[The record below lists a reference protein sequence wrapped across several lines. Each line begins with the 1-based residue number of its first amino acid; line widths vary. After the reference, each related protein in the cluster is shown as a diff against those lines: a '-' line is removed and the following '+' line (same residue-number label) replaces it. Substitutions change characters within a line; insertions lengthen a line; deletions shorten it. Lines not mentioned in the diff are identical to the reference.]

1 MNINQA
7 LSYFPSGSRDNE
19 EDEDYDKSD
28 YKSDKKEE
36 GPEINTNQP
45 LSFLV
50 VKTFMY
56 ESHGLRMSSTK
67 KSTEIQKQFYR
78 YTEPI

>member
-7 LSYFPSGSRDNE
+7 LSFFPKRDNDD
-19 EDEDYDKSD
+19 DEDDDKCD

-36 GPEINTNQP
+36 GPEINTNQL

-50 VKTFMY
+50 VKTFIY
-56 ESHGLRMSSTK
+56 K
-67 KSTEIQKQFYR
+67 KVLD
-78 YTEPI
+78 

>member
-7 LSYFPSGSRDNE
+7 LSFFPKRDNDD
-19 EDEDYDKSD
+19 DEDDGDKSD

-36 GPEINTNQP
+36 GPEINTNQL

-50 VKTFMY
+50 VRTFIY
-56 ESHGLRMSSTK
+56 K
-67 KSTEIQKQFYR
+67 KVTEIQRKVKRNTNPSEEKYSKW
-78 YTEPI
+78 